1 MPVVWMC
8 DPVSGK
14 VALFDENG
22 TSGDPIDPMAARNAP
37 LQSPAAHLDKV
48 YFHSDLDYM
57 EVSHGPTVANVSHAL
72 VAAVTD
78 PGAAATPS
86 RVIAYGTAVTT
97 HTLLTHSLGYVPYF
111 LVVLGGD
118 IVYPGQPVQVLSD
131 GRQRRVVAYADSTT
145 IKLREW
151 AVQTNATM
159 AAVNLAYTVVVFRAP
174 PAPSGTIL
182 YDWDPTTGI
191 VQMGRGKFRSDRRYL
206 QVVPGGSPYGFSL
219 GRTIDLKN
227 GAPRYVDPDGSIF
240 EPIPSDFALKV
251 RMSDEPN
258 DAPYGPPMA
267 YNGSFAGSAS
277 VLVQVP

>member
-22 TSGDPIDPMAARNAP
+22 TSGDPMDPMAARNAP
-37 LQSPAAHLDKV
+37 LQNPAAHLDKV

-57 EVSHGPTVANVSHAL
+57 EVSHGPTLANVSHAL
-72 VAAVTD
+72 VA
-78 PGAAATPS
+78 
-86 RVIAYGTAVTT
+86 AVTT
-97 HTLLTHSLGYVPYF
+97 HTLLTHSLGYVPNF
-111 LVVLGGD
+111 LVILAGD

-151 AVQTNATM
+151 AVQTNASM

-174 PAPSGTIL
+174 PVPSGTIL
-182 YDWDPTTGI
+182 YDWDPATGI
-191 VQMGRGKFRSDRRYL
+191 VQMARGKFRSDRRYL